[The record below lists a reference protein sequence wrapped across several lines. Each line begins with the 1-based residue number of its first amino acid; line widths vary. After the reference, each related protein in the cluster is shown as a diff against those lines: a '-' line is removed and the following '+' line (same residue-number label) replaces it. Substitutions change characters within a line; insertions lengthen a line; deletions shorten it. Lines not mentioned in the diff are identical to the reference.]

1 MNEILAMVVIVFD
14 TERYPAPQEK
24 MDWNQMSDEQIASD
38 FLLDYLFDADS
49 IKADVYAC
57 FDRVL

>member
-1 MNEILAMVVIVFD
+1 MVVIVFD